1 MRAWLS
7 RIRRRRNVLCT
18 GSTRGCRAKA
28 PRNARWIALYISANL
43 LQRRRSA
50 RLTRMS
56 KRSYQVEWTETLHLP
71 NGDVI
76 RTERWKGLLSYR
88 IAPLSTDEAI
98 RANGAGFFITQFS
111 WSKVLD

>member
-1 MRAWLS
+1 MRALLS

-56 KRSYQVEWTETLHLP
+56 LALPISKRSYQVEWTETLHLP

-98 RANGAGFFITQFS
+98 RANGA
-111 WSKVLD
+111 